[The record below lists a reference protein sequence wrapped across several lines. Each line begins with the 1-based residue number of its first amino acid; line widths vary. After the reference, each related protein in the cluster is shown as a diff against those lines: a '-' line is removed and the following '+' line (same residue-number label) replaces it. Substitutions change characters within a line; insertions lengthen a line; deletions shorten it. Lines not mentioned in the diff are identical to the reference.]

1 MTCFYDFPSQVAA
14 NGIYRWMGVQPADHA
29 HYLDKDL
36 AFTKNQSVIIVET
49 PRDRIPSVSSF
60 DEDET
65 MDLAELLAAL
75 ESKEICPLMNIRVDS
90 GRLLRDEEAKQAH
103 RDAQRPR
110 PMHPVKSTYMLNS
123 RRVSTHHQPALLRL
137 KTLLHVAR
145 TNHISRATTRA
156 LIPSAISSLS
166 PAYAAQAQEVARL
179 ASACFR
185 SALDYARVALSQ
197 IATAVDAVCGAG
209 FFAGLGRGD
218 RMAVLGAVFDQFPV
232 FLLSRF
238 RARESAVVDFEA
250 IFAAKGTGRR
260 DRAARRRLA
269 TFYRYGWVRFCEML
283 VEEEEE
289 ERSAGGG
296 DGGDFEETRRGA
308 WLGIDKRGVVRG
320 LELGGVYDLPARKG
334 MMFEKLRV

>member
-1 MTCFYDFPSQVAA
+1 MTSFFDFPSKVAA
-14 NGIYRWMGVQPADHA
+14 NGIYRWMGAQPADHA
-29 HYLDKDL
+29 HYLEKDL
-36 AFTKNQSVIIVET
+36 AFTKDQSVIGVEA

-110 PMHPVKSTYMLNS
+110 PMLPVKTTYMLNS
-123 RRVSTHHQPALLRL
+123 RRVHPNDQAALLRL

-145 TNHISRATTRA
+145 TNQISPATTRA
-156 LIPSAISSLS
+156 LIPVSHLS

-185 SALDYARVALSQ
+185 SALDYARVALRQ
-197 IATAVDAVCGAG
+197 ITSAVDAVCGAG
-209 FFAGLGRGD
+209 FFTGLGRRD

-232 FLLSRF
+232 FLLARF

-250 IFAAKGTGRR
+250 IFAAKGTGHR
-260 DRAARRRLA
+260 DRVARRRLA
-269 TFYRYGWVRFCEML
+269 TFYRYGWIRFCEKL
-283 VEEEEE
+283 VVD

-296 DGGDFEETRRGA
+296 DGGDFEETRRA
-308 WLGIDKRGVVRG
+308 WLEIDKRGLVWE
-320 LELGGVYDLPARKG
+320 LELGGVYDLPARRK
-334 MMFEKLRV
+334 MMFEKLRG